1 MYEQWWANAAVTA
14 ATLTAVTLSV
24 LVHYEGLWLA
34 SRKLPGLGGPRRIRV
49 LYAILS
55 VLALHIVEIW
65 IFGFA
70 LWLLLQWPDCGHII
84 NVANTAAAGGGLGL
98 LDSVYFSAMT
108 YSTVGFGDVVP
119 VGPIRLLAGTE
130 GLMGLLLIGWS
141 ASFTYL
147 EMERFW
153 RST

>member
-1 MYEQWWANAAVTA
+1 MYDNWLANVTVIVL
-14 ATLTAVTLSV
+14 TLTAVTLSV
-24 LVHYEGLWLA
+24 LIHYEGLWLA
-34 SRKLPGLGGPRRIRV
+34 SRNLPKFGRTQHVKV

-55 VLALHIVEIW
+55 VLALHIIEIW
-65 IFGFA
+65 VFGIV
-70 LWLLLQWPDCGHII
+70 LWLLLQWPACGQI
-84 NVANTAAAGGGLGL
+84 VSAVPGSAAPGL

-108 YSTVGFGDVVP
+108 YSTVGFGDVLP

-130 GLMGLLLIGWS
+130 SLIGLLLIGWS

-153 RST
+153 RVR